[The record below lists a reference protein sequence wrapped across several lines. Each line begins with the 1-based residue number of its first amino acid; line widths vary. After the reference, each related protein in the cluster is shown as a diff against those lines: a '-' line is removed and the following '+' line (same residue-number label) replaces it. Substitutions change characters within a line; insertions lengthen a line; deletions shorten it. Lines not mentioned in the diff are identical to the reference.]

1 VPQWVPEAERICCWF
16 HKMKNVLEVP
26 DEMYTTIER
35 LLQDVRDAADYETGK
50 QRADALIGQYK
61 RQLASATA
69 ALADDLEASLT
80 HLKLPVLHRRMVRTT
95 NLCERPSASSVAAAR

>member
-1 VPQWVPEAERICCWF
+1 
-16 HKMKNVLEVP
+16 
-26 DEMYTTIER
+26 MYTTIER

-95 NLCERPSASSVAAAR
+95 NLCESAFGEQRRRSKVTPRSSAVQLGVTPCNTRATPCYAVT